1 MNGGEGCGDACPSL
15 FHPQDT
21 VCDFDRLAGL
31 VPCSVL
37 PQSQRAADDNNWL
50 VAIHHSL
57 LESEASAVS
66 KRGQRCVR
74 VCACMRA
81 CMGVWLCR
89 IHEEFCWI
97 GAQLSRCC
105 HL

>member
-1 MNGGEGCGDACPSL
+1 MNRGEGCGDACPSL

-21 VCDFDRLAGL
+21 VCDSDRPAGL

-37 PQSQRAADDNNWL
+37 SQSQRAADDNNWL
-50 VAIHHSL
+50 AAIHQSL

-74 VCACMRA
+74 VRVCACT
-81 CMGVWLCR
+81 GVRLCR
-89 IHEEFCWI
+89 IHEEFC
-97 GAQLSRCC
+97 
-105 HL
+105 